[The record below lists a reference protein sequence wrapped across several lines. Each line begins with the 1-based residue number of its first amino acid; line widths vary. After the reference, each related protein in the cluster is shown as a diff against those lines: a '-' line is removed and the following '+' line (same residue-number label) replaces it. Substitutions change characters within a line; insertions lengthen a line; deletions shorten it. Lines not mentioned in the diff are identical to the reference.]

1 MEAPEE
7 KKAEIII
14 VRRGGND
21 HDDEHHGGVWKI
33 AYADFMTAMMA
44 FFLVMWLVNV
54 ASEDAKQAV
63 ANYFNPIKL
72 TDRKPQKP
80 GMEDDTAATKEHVK
94 KETQTEAANNRTVA
108 AKNKNPTF
116 DEEAKML
123 EEPYG
128 ALETIA
134 LLDRQD
140 GYRQDNT
147 GTNKAGEMPP
157 APMTAPRD
165 PFAPKDWQAA
175 PEIEIEIEENKT
187 KSQPEAQPDETPQL
201 VEESLTSPD
210 AEKTDKETNGETDK
224 EADKPETDPQIEQM
238 AHIVAQDAQNLMQEV
253 MQGRDLQ
260 EQPQM
265 DIHVQDDGIVIEL
278 TDTQN
283 YGMFAV
289 GSAKPEAPIIDLL
302 EGLAKI
308 IDKYPGD
315 VVISGYTDARPYKNT
330 AHYDNWQLS
339 AARAQMAHYML
350 VRGGLDESRIL
361 KVEAYADRRLRNSQD
376 SYAAENRRI
385 AIFLKKPVEENINN
399 KQEKAGAS

>member
-1 MEAPEE
+1 MEENEEE

-14 VRRGGND
+14 VRRGGNG

-54 ASEDAKQAV
+54 ASEDAKQAM
-63 ANYFNPIKL
+63 ANYFNPIKMR
-72 TDRKPQKP
+72 DRAPQDP
-80 GMEDDTAATKEHVK
+80 EMQDDSAAVEEHVK
-94 KETQTEAANNRTVA
+94 KETKDKEANNRNTSA
-108 AKNKNPTF
+108 RNKNPTF
-116 DEEAKML
+116 DNDAKML

-134 LLDRQD
+134 MLDRQD
-140 GYRQDNT
+140 GYKQEDT
-147 GTNKAGEMPP
+147 GTDQGGTLPP
-157 APMTAPRD
+157 APSTMPRD
-165 PFAPKDWQAA
+165 PFAPAYWQAEPDMQETDEKQSEETPGKTIEAEIKEKLSSKIEAPAQTVALEEEAA
-175 PEIEIEIEENKT
+175 PEI
-187 KSQPEAQPDETPQL
+187 
-201 VEESLTSPD
+201 VEVANIVAND
-210 AEKTDKETNGETDK
+210 AENLMKEVMKGLTDK
-224 EADKPETDPQIEQM
+224 
-238 AHIVAQDAQNLMQEV
+238 
-253 MQGRDLQ
+253 

-265 DIHVQDDGIVIEL
+265 DVRVEEDGIVIEL

-283 YGMFAV
+283 FGMFAV
-289 GSAKPEAPIIDLL
+289 GSAKPEKHVVELL

-308 IDKYPGD
+308 IDQYPGE

-350 VRGGLDESRIL
+350 VRGGLDEARIL
-361 KVEAYADRRLRNSQD
+361 KVEGYADRCLRNEQD

-385 AIFLKKPVEENINN
+385 AISLKTLSEQKPE
-399 KQEKAGAS
+399 QEKK